1 MEMVADRLWLVSD
14 GSVSPFDGDMDDY
27 AKFVLDRAKNANKVK
42 APNLVSAAPA
52 MKAAPAPLKRKLDAA
67 EQVLA
72 RETKLV
78 AELDDT
84 LAVTSLPEKLAEL
97 ERRRARTVERLAEA
111 EAKWMAAAEAYDAAM
126 AVA

>member
-1 MEMVADRLWLVSD
+1 M
-14 GSVSPFDGDMDDY
+14 
-27 AKFVLDRAKNANKVK
+27 K
-42 APNLVSAAPA
+42 APNPVSAVSTVR
-52 MKAAPAPLKRKLDAA
+52 AAPAPLKRKLEAA

-97 ERRRARTVERLAEA
+97 EKRRARTVERLAEA
-111 EAKWMAAAEAYDAAM
+111 EAKWIVAAEAYDAAM
-126 AVA
+126 ASA